1 MTTKCSKLCG
11 VCRVSRMINSKKWI
25 TMQEQHKAFLWA
37 FLLACYRAGRAKGE
51 FPDAKWG
58 MLVDLVDYTATL
70 TSRQRP
76 FKVK

>member
-1 MTTKCSKLCG
+1 
-11 VCRVSRMINSKKWI
+11 
-25 TMQEQHKAFLWA
+25 MQEQHKAFLWA